1 MATKAELEL
10 ALQRANTRIYQL
22 ENQPSDVRASR
33 QAIVFGDGFDDRLTI
48 IYSDKNKLTVFCSKE
63 VFIGPS
69 ASNSFTLNFKDK
81 Q

>member
-22 ENQPSDVRASR
+22 ENQPHDVRESR
-33 QAIVFGDGFDDRLTI
+33 QSIVFGDGFDDRLTI
-48 IYSDKNKLTVFCSKE
+48 VHSGKRKLTVFCNKE

-69 ASNSFTLNFKDK
+69 ASNCFTLLFA
-81 Q
+81 

>member
-22 ENQPSDVRASR
+22 ENKPSDVRESR
-33 QAIVFGDGFDDRLTI
+33 QAIIFGDGFDDRLTI
-48 IYSDKNKLTVFCSKE
+48 IYSDKKKLTVSCNKE

-69 ASNSFTLNFKDK
+69 ASNCFTLLFA
-81 Q
+81 